1 MLACQIQGGRDAQ
14 QRQSRQVALLPDQAM
29 EALARKMEASR
40 PAKAA
45 AAKAQQ
51 AALAAAVA
59 DAEDDDEDDEEDVR
73 PLSPYAH
80 VPNAASIFSPLLCVP
95 HAASR
100 ADRAAG

>member
-1 MLACQIQGGRDAQ
+1 M
-14 QRQSRQVALLPDQAM
+14 LLPEQAM

-59 DAEDDDEDDEEDVR
+59 DAEDEDEDDEEDVR
-73 PLSPYAH
+73 PLSTLCTCAQRCKY
-80 VPNAASIFSPLLCVP
+80 LL
-95 HAASR
+95 ALAL
-100 ADRAAG
+100 RAACCQQGWQGSRLTTAPVNCRLLP